1 MAKKNSN
8 ATPLKPGVKR
18 KKIAIVVPNPCNPDY
33 RVIRQAESLARE
45 GHEVRL
51 YATKNAVTPSY
62 EEFNG
67 VKYIRSTWN
76 IARDYALY
84 FTGLYKLKSEL
95 EPQRAEF
102 KRMLEKAED
111 KRPSRGDDTL

>member
-1 MAKKNSN
+1 MVKNQHEQPN
-8 ATPLKPGVKR
+8 GR
-18 KKIAIVVPNPCNPDY
+18 RMKIAIVVPNPCNPDY

-51 YATKNAVTPSY
+51 YATKNTVTPSY

-95 EPQRAEF
+95 EPQRKEF
-102 KRMLEKAED
+102 KKMLDRAERQRMD
-111 KRPSRGDDTL
+111 RQD